1 MAQTFLSPVVEVLE
15 TDNTLTT
22 AQVATSTG
30 YVVLSSG
37 WGQVNVP
44 TPIENEVALVN
55 VFGKPNDNNYK
66 GWFTASNF
74 LAYANS
80 LYVTRMATKNQFNA
94 NAKGLTGWVKEED
107 EDGKPIY
114 DEDGDQIET
123 QVGLVIN
130 NDSEYDTL
138 FATGSSGYGQFC
150 ARYPGK
156 LGNSIMVTY
165 ADSKSFANWQW
176 TDSNG
181 VYHDWT
187 QEFTTAPN
195 TSSYAKAR
203 DGENDEMHLLVVDA
217 GGRFTGVKGAIL
229 EKYSFLSKGRNS
241 RSLDGYNNYYA
252 EVLKAQSE
260 YVYWMDLPEE
270 GETVNDWDIEIAR
283 IFADEAEQAEF
294 ADSEA
299 MVEGLVAVNLA
310 TKKKLVAVN
319 NRTVDTDTGV
329 ATNDIVF
336 EESELPEEYFAK
348 AILVRETGLVG
359 KFAEAEAIEFVAD
372 DELVGAFGSAVDGT
386 KFASMLK
393 PFTVQLDGGEDD
405 FEYTEADE
413 MLAYDLIADKDEID
427 IGLIALG
434 ATTQEVAKYV
444 IENICEKRMDCVAF
458 VSPSDGRAPILSN
471 LTSQDRKAGI
481 TSSAIKTLNNTVQW
495 RTESKFNVSSSYG
508 HMDSGWKYQYDKYN
522 DCYRWIPLNGDCAG
536 IYARTDATNASWWS
550 GAGYNRGGVKNV
562 VKLSFNPTKAM
573 RDQLYQN
580 GINPVVTFTG
590 EGTILY
596 GDKTLLAKPSA
607 FDRINVRRLFIFLEK
622 TLAKSAKY
630 LLFEFND
637 AITRSYAIG
646 LVEPLLRSV
655 QGARGITAWK
665 VVCDDTNNTPE
676 IIDANRFV
684 MDIAI
689 APARSINFINMN
701 FIAEKTGS
709 SVFTEQ
715 G

>member
-30 YVVLSSG
+30 YCVITSG
-37 WGQVNVP
+37 WGQANVP
-44 TPIENEVALVN
+44 TLIENETILVN
-55 VFGKPNDNNYK
+55 VFGKPNDINYK
-66 GWFTASNF
+66 QWFTASNF
-74 LAYANS
+74 LSYTSN

-107 EDGKPIY
+107 ENGKPIY
-114 DEDGDQIET
+114 DEDGDQLET

-130 NDSEYDTL
+130 NENEYDAFFL
-138 FATGSSGYGQFC
+138 EGSSEYGQFC
-150 ARYPGK
+150 AKYPGK

-165 ADSKSFANWQW
+165 ADSKSYADWNW
-176 TDSNG
+176 TDANG
-181 VYHDWT
+181 TFHDWT
-187 QEFTTAPN
+187 QEFTTAPG
-195 TSSYAKAR
+195 TSSHALAK
-203 DGENDEMHLLVVDA
+203 DGKNDEIHLLVVDA
-217 GGRFTGVKGAIL
+217 EGRFTGTKGTIL
-229 EKYSFLSKGRNS
+229 EKYSFLSKARDS

-252 EVLKAQSE
+252 DVLKAQSE
-260 YVYWMDLPEE
+260 YVYWMGLPEE
-270 GETVNDWDIEIAR
+270 GETVADWDIELAK
-283 IFADEAEQAEF
+283 IFADKSEQDTFAE
-294 ADSEA
+294 SEE
-299 MVEGLVAVNLA
+299 MVEGILCVNLA
-310 TKKKLVAVN
+310 TKKLLLAKN
-319 NRTVDTDTGV
+319 KRSVDTSSGV
-329 ATNDIVF
+329 ATNELVF
-336 EESELPEEYFAK
+336 EESDMPKDYYAKAFLCRATGVVGMFAK
-348 AILVRETGLVG
+348 GDALT
-359 KFAEAEAIEFVAD
+359 FEAVDSEEGD
-372 DELVGAFGSAVDGT
+372 FGSVVENT
-386 KFASMLK
+386 TFKSMLK
-393 PFTVQLDGGEDD
+393 PFAVQLSGGEDD
-405 FEYTEADE
+405 YEFTDADE
-413 MLAYDLIADKDEID
+413 MMAYDLISDKDEID
-427 IGLIALG
+427 IGLIATG
-434 ATTQEVAKYV
+434 ATSQEVAKYV
-444 IENICEKRMDCVAF
+444 IENICEKRKDCVAF
-458 VSPSDGRAPILSN
+458 VSPSDNRGPILSN
-471 LTSQDRKAGI
+471 LTMKDKKAGI
-481 TSSAIKTLNNTVQW
+481 TSGAMKTLNKTIQW

-522 DCYRWIPLNGDCAG
+522 DCYRWVPLNGDCAG

-562 VKLSFNPTKAM
+562 VKLSFAPTKAM

-646 LVEPLLRSV
+646 IVEPLLRSV
-655 QGARGITAWK
+655 QGSRGITAWK
-665 VVCDDTNNTPE
+665 VVCDETNNTAD

-689 APARSINFINMN
+689 APARSINFISLN

-709 SVFTEQ
+709 SVFTER